1 MINIE
6 YANACTEVL
15 EILKYISKE
24 DYNKIPK
31 SKIDFYKENS
41 NKDYSFTYNPRLTLD
56 EQNVS
61 KMAKGIIAILFRDCW
76 ATETQRN
83 KIIAYQ
89 NNERRKIEEEKRKKY
104 NVDNI
109 FKERQNNSRAET
121 VKKEEALIEIKE
133 EKWYEKI
140 VSWIKR
146 ILKKKQY

>member
-1 MINIE
+1 
-6 YANACTEVL
+6 
-15 EILKYISKE
+15 
-24 DYNKIPK
+24 
-31 SKIDFYKENS
+31 
-41 NKDYSFTYNPRLTLD
+41 
-56 EQNVS
+56 
-61 KMAKGIIAILFRDCW
+61 MAKEIIAILFRDYW

-83 KIIAYQ
+83 KIIEYQ

-109 FKERQNNSRAET
+109 FKEIQNNSHVEA

>member
-1 MINIE
+1 
-6 YANACTEVL
+6 
-15 EILKYISKE
+15 
-24 DYNKIPK
+24 
-31 SKIDFYKENS
+31 
-41 NKDYSFTYNPRLTLD
+41 
-56 EQNVS
+56 
-61 KMAKGIIAILFRDCW
+61 MAKEIIAILFRDYW

-109 FKERQNNSRAET
+109 FKERQNNSHVEA

-146 ILKKKQY
+146 ILKKK